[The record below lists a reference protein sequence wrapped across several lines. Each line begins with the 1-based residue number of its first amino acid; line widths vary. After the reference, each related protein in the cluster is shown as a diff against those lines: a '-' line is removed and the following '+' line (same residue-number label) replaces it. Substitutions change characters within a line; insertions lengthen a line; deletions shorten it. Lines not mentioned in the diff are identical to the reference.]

1 MSKKYKR
8 QVRKEKATSATTDTA
23 SPVASSTPP
32 TASPRLQS
40 TSQPAF
46 NPDYTYVIKD
56 LRRIGLLVGTF
67 ITILVILS
75 FILR

>member
-1 MSKKYKR
+1 MIKKYKR
-8 QVRKEKATSATTDTA
+8 QVRQGAVSTAESTPAATT
-23 SPVASSTPP
+23 S
-32 TASPRLQS
+32 RLQS

-67 ITILVILS
+67 ITFLVILS
-75 FILR
+75 FFLR

>member
-8 QVRKEKATSATTDTA
+8 QVRKEKLASTTTDTA
-23 SPVASSTPP
+23 SPVVST
-32 TASPRLQS
+32 TSTAASPRLQS

-67 ITILVILS
+67 VTILIILS

>member
-8 QVRKEKATSATTDTA
+8 QVRKEPTAPTAGSATPT
-23 SPVASSTPP
+23 ST
-32 TASPRLQS
+32 SRVQS
-40 TSQPAF
+40 TGQPVF

-56 LRRIGLLVGTF
+56 LRRIGVLVGSF
-67 ITILVILS
+67 ITILIILS

>member
-8 QVRKEKATSATTDTA
+8 QVRKEKAASTTTRTA
-23 SPVASSTPP
+23 SPDAGSTP
-32 TASPRLQS
+32 TTTTSRIQS
-40 TSQPAF
+40 ASQPTF

>member
-8 QVRKEKATSATTDTA
+8 QVRKEKAAPTRTDTT
-23 SPVASSTPP
+23 SPVASSTPT
-32 TASPRLQS
+32 TASSRQQS

-67 ITILVILS
+67 VTILVILS